1 MDRCLMGKIIKQN
14 SGFSLVEL
22 LVALVI
28 VGITLLIVTAFLKNS
43 LFMRGDSKGSEMAY
57 LVGQE
62 KLVELNASVK
72 PVASNDTVIYDGQRF
87 IRDWT
92 ITLATGGTL
101 LSTATVTVKYQF
113 SGRTKSL
120 KCTGGLN

>member
-1 MDRCLMGKIIKQN
+1 MGKTLKKN

-28 VGITLLIVTAFLKNS
+28 VGMILVTITAFLKNS
-43 LFMRGDSKGSEMAY
+43 LLTRGDSKGSEMAY

-62 KLVELNASVK
+62 KIIELDAMVNPAAAK
-72 PVASNDTVIYDGQRF
+72 DTVTYDGQKF

-92 ITLATGGTL
+92 ITLASGGAL
-101 LSTATVTVKYQF
+101 LSIATVAVTYQF

-120 KCTGGLN
+120 KCTGGLK

>member
-1 MDRCLMGKIIKQN
+1 MDKALTRT

-28 VGITLLIVTAFLKNS
+28 IGMILVTITAFLKNS
-43 LFMRGDSKGSEMAY
+43 LLTRGDSKGSEMAY

-62 KLVELNASVK
+62 KLVELDAMVK
-72 PVASNDTVIYDGQRF
+72 PVAAFDTVTYDGQKF
-87 IRDWT
+87 IRNWT
-92 ITLATGGTL
+92 IALATGGSL
-101 LSTATVTVKYQF
+101 LSTATVTVQYQF